1 MSERVFVAT
10 RLLKVEL
17 QFQYVEVGACAV
29 LDHGQN
35 RIAEQFLSD
44 SLEALRDLLR
54 SGQCR
59 KVEQR
64 CKTKVRVWALILGSI
79 AKVMRTL
86 RIDRIVISLRSRSFT
101 SMRV

>member
-1 MSERVFVAT
+1 MGERVFVAT

-17 QFQYVEVGACAV
+17 QFQYVEVGACAI

-35 RIAEQFLSD
+35 RIAEKFLSD
-44 SLEALRDLLR
+44 GFETLRHLFR

-64 CKTKVRVWALILGSI
+64 CKTKARVWALILGSV
-79 AKVMRTL
+79 AKVMLTL
-86 RIDRIVISLRSRSFT
+86 SIDRIVILSKSRSFA
-101 SMRV
+101 SMGV